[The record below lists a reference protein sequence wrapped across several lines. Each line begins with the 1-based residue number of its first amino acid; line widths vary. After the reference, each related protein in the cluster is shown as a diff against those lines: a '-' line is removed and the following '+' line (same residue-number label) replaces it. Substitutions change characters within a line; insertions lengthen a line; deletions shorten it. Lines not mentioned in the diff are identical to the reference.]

1 MSPEGAFAILLMLSM
16 MKGGDD
22 MQIMVYSETTEAT
35 VAGNLGRAEYS
46 YYFILEKYLPLLQK
60 MGKVVFVDNPESDVD
75 RLYFK
80 ALESNDRSV
89 FLSFTPPNRTARN
102 LRCPTICVLAWEFD
116 SIPYESWDPAE
127 PWDNWVESIKQ
138 VGNVVTISDYA
149 TRVVKN
155 QVGRHARVVTIAA
168 PVVSEGQTAWQAAS
182 PPVMQQSI
190 SSPLDAGR
198 RSLSVTAAVI
208 DTEALEIDTEN
219 VTPKMVNPDVL
230 DGQQAL
236 WDDHA
241 VDWVFSSKSKST
253 GQYLVGFYNVEEWGC
268 WSKTAHPSIILP
280 WSICGDFVLT
290 LELVGYGE
298 NQGGVIDVAV
308 GSETVQVVL
317 QENLHVHEMSFSL
330 TQPANSIR
338 ISGFTAISAPGAR
351 DHRTLGIGLS
361 RLGLHRPQG
370 AGVTGPVLGQS
381 ASDDIAPE
389 NTITLSFAGPV
400 YTSVFNPV
408 DGRKNW
414 HDIVTAFC
422 WAFRDDPDKTLVLKM
437 SHYNRSTFLGDLL
450 LLFSRLWPFRCRI
463 VSIHGYLPVEQ
474 MDDLVQSTDFVV
486 NASLAEGQCLP
497 LLEFMAAGVPALAPD
512 HTAMETYINGAN
524 AFVVASS
531 KQPYIWPNDPR
542 RALRTVSNRIDWD
555 SLRQAY
561 VDSATV
567 LEEDPARYA
576 AMSRA
581 AVTVVHQHYSVE
593 KIAKDLE
600 NFLTITARPKRW
612 LSRLLG

>member
-1 MSPEGAFAILLMLSM
+1 
-16 MKGGDD
+16 
-22 MQIMVYSETTEAT
+22 MQIIVYSETTQAT

-46 YYFILEKYLPLLQK
+46 YYFILEKYLPLLEK
-60 MGKVVFVDNPESDVD
+60 MGKVVFVDDPPSEVD
-75 RLYFK
+75 RLYLQ
-80 ALESNDRSV
+80 ALESNNRSV
-89 FLSFTPPNRTARN
+89 FLSFTPPHRTARN

-127 PWDNWVESIKQ
+127 PWANWVEAIKQ

-149 TRVVKN
+149 TRVIKS
-155 QVGRHARVVTIAA
+155 QVGHRARVVTIPA
-168 PVVSEGQTAWQAAS
+168 PVVSQGQIAARVGS
-182 PPVMQQSI
+182 PPLLQQSS
-190 SSPLDAGR
+190 SSPPAAVR

-219 VTPKMVNPDVL
+219 VTPKMANPDVL

-236 WDDHA
+236 WDGHA
-241 VDWVFSSKSKST
+241 VDWDFSLESEST

-268 WSKTAHPSIILP
+268 WSKTTHPSIILP
-280 WSICGDFVLT
+280 WSISGDIVLT
-290 LELVGYGE
+290 LELIGYGE
-298 NQGGVIDVAV
+298 NQGGVIDVSV

-317 QENLHVHEMSFSL
+317 QANLHVHEMYFSL
-330 TQPANSIR
+330 KQPANSIR

-351 DHRTLGIGLS
+351 DHRTVGFGLS
-361 RLGLHRPQG
+361 RLALNRPPG
-370 AGVTGPVLGQS
+370 IGVTEPLPEQS
-381 ASDDIAPE
+381 GNDNIAPE
-389 NTITLSFAGPV
+389 NTTNLSFVGPV

-437 SHYNRSTFLGDLL
+437 SHYNRSTFLGELL

-463 VSIHGYLPVEQ
+463 VSIHGYLSVEQ
-474 MDDLVQSTDFVV
+474 MDGLMQSTDFVV

-497 LLEFMAAGVPALAPD
+497 LLEFMAAGVPAIAPD
-512 HTAMETYINGAN
+512 HTAMETYINTTN

-561 VDSATV
+561 VDSAEV
-567 LEEDPARYA
+567 LEEDRAKYA
-576 AMSRA
+576 VMSQA
-581 AVTVVHQHYSVE
+581 AVNVVQQHYSVE
-593 KIAKDLE
+593 RVAKDLE
-600 NFLTITARPKRW
+600 SFLTMTARRKRW